1 VGAVAAAAAAAA
13 VVAAVALMQ
22 AKPPIDV
29 ASASMRMI
37 SRVVFTYIMSTS
49 TGI

>member
-1 VGAVAAAAAAAA
+1 VGAVAAAAAAV

-29 ASASMRMI
+29 ATASMRMI
-37 SRVVFTYIMSTS
+37 LRVVFTYMMSSS